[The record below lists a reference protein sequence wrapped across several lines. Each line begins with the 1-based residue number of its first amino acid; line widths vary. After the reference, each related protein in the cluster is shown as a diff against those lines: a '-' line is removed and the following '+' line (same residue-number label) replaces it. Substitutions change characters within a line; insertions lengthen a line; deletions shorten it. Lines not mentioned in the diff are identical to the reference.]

1 MDLNQAEARA
11 GIPAKDHPHVECC
24 FPTVFDPSLAPEGKH
39 IMTIDMNSQPYTLR
53 DGSNWDDIIGDVADR
68 CVKQLCDYFPGLDG
82 MIEHRQTLSPLDME
96 RLFNATGGHAL
107 HGDMGDHQMFI
118 VRPVRGW
125 ASYRM
130 PVRNLYLCGAGTH
143 PGGGISGANGTNC
156 ANEVLRDA
164 KKMKLVAKPG
174 GDGR

>member
-11 GIPAKDHPHVECC
+11 GIPARDASSRRVLLPDRVR
-24 FPTVFDPSLAPEGKH
+24 PVLAPEGKH

-53 DGSNWDDIIGDVADR
+53 DGSQWDDIIDEVADR
-68 CVKQLCDYFPGLDG
+68 CVKQLCEYFPGLDG
-82 MIEHRQTLSPLDME
+82 MIEHRQMLSPLDME

-118 VRPVRGW
+118 MRPVRGW

-130 PVRNLYLCGAGTH
+130 PIRNLYLCGAGTH

-156 ANEVLRDA
+156 AKEVLRDA
-164 KKMKLVAKPG
+164 KKRKLVRKSSG
-174 GDGR
+174 GE